1 MILTNKEILNYVKT
15 YNLIEKFN
23 PSNLAPIGYD
33 LTTGRFED
41 DLNTEGGA
49 WYNRDYFDLP
59 PKRTILI
66 RSREVI
72 HFPTFM
78 IGMVHPRDA
87 YVRLGLIIQSPL
99 YQPGLNTN
107 IVYSVFNSSDSS
119 ILLEKGVSYAM
130 LTFAR
135 IKNTEA
141 YSGKYA
147 NDIAQDDTLELT
159 VSSTSNSSMKYS
171 SFDESFGN
179 LLK

>member
-1 MILTNKEILNYVKT
+1 MILTNKEILNYVRT

-23 PSNLAPIGYD
+23 PDNLTPVGYD

-49 WYNRDYFDLP
+49 WYNRDTFELH

-78 IGMVHPRDA
+78 VGIVYPRNT
-87 YVRLGLIIQSPL
+87 YVRVGLIIQSPL
-99 YQPGLNTN
+99 YQPGHNTN
-107 IVYSVFNSSDSS
+107 IVYSIFNASDRS
-119 ILLEKGVSYAM
+119 ILLEKGRSYAM
-130 LTFAR
+130 LTFAH

-141 YSGKYA
+141 YSGKYTE
-147 NDIAQDDTLELT
+147 DIAQDNTLELT
-159 VSSTSNSSMKYS
+159 MSSTSNSSMKYS
-171 SFDESFGN
+171 GFDESFGN